1 MGLRPLAVDAW
12 LEVDDRRAADLAEK
26 RRLLTEVPDQVL
38 AVVDDPDGAV
48 LEASQ
53 ELLDRVLAHLA
64 AVPGAFGAGGAGD
77 LAGGLHP
84 IDAAGRST
92 QEDWCLHLPDP
103 QGRWRLV
110 AASVC
115 FPTRWDLRTKIGR
128 TIREIHEPVPLY
140 EDQLAD
146 PMDAYFDR
154 MRPEQGAWRL
164 NWNLLDDPALH
175 QPTRPAGGVPLT
187 ADRVAEQLWLRVERQ
202 TLVRLP
208 VSGAIVFGIRIHLD
222 PLGSLVG
229 DAEGRARLARSLEA
243 LPPEVVED
251 KQLAEISAVV
261 LDWLSTQ
268 DAIG

>member
-92 QEDWCLHLPDP
+92 QEDWCLPPRP

-115 FPTRWDLRTKIGR
+115 FPPRGTCGPRSVGRSGRSTSRCRCTRTARGPDGRVLR
-128 TIREIHEPVPLY
+128 P
-140 EDQLAD
+140 
-146 PMDAYFDR
+146 DASR
-154 MRPEQGAWRL
+154 AGAWRL

-175 QPTRPAGGVPLT
+175 QPTRPP
-187 ADRVAEQLWLRVERQ
+187 
-202 TLVRLP
+202 
-208 VSGAIVFGIRIHLD
+208 
-222 PLGSLVG
+222 
-229 DAEGRARLARSLEA
+229 
-243 LPPEVVED
+243 
-251 KQLAEISAVV
+251 AVC
-261 LDWLSTQ
+261 
-268 DAIG
+268 